1 MQQDGRTDGC
11 RPVLSPGDQNNLRN
25 AQKGAKMSGKAKAK
39 KGGLSLTV
47 RQNLIGYS
55 FILPN
60 FIGFFIFIFIP
71 VMFSLVLSFS
81 SWDGFNEIKFNG
93 LNNFIDIFHDS
104 VFLGAIWKTAYFSF
118 FTVIF
123 SMLASL
129 GLALLLNQKI
139 KARGFFRCALFF
151 PYVASVVAVSVV
163 FNAMLQPDYGPV
175 NEFLRF
181 IGISNPPGWL
191 ASTDRVI
198 PGLIIVNVWRN
209 MGYFMIIYLAGLQ
222 NIDQSLYEA
231 AEIDGAK
238 GWARFSKITW
248 PLLSPSTF
256 FVVMMLIINS
266 FKVFDLVYLM
276 TQGGPGTASTMLSQY
291 IYNQAFISW
300 DYGKSSAAAMIL
312 FLIVALLT
320 VFQFKAEKK
329 FVNY

>member
-1 MQQDGRTDGC
+1 M
-11 RPVLSPGDQNNLRN
+11 
-25 AQKGAKMSGKAKAK
+25 
-39 KGGLSLTV
+39 SLTL
-47 RQNLIGYS
+47 RQNLVGYS

-81 SWDGFNEIKFNG
+81 HWDGFTEMEFAG
-93 LNNFIDIFHDS
+93 LENFTDIFKDR
-104 VFLGAIWKTAYFSF
+104 VFVESIGLTAYFSV
-118 FTVIF
+118 FTVLF

-151 PYVASVVAVSVV
+151 PYVASVVAISVV
-163 FNAMLQPDYGPV
+163 WNAMLQPDYGPL
-175 NEFLRF
+175 NEFLKF
-181 IGISNPPGWL
+181 IGIANPPGWL
-191 ASTDRVI
+191 ASTNWVI

-238 GWARFSKITW
+238 GWARFRKITW

-256 FVVMMLIINS
+256 FVVMMLVINS

-276 TQGGPGTASTMLSQY
+276 TNGGPGTSSTMISQY

-312 FLIVALLT
+312 FVIVALLT
-320 VFQFKAEKK
+320 IFQFKAEKK
-329 FVNY
+329 VVNY

>member
-1 MQQDGRTDGC
+1 
-11 RPVLSPGDQNNLRN
+11 
-25 AQKGAKMSGKAKAK
+25 MSGKVKAK
-39 KGGLSLTV
+39 KKGLSLVV

-71 VMFSLVLSFS
+71 VIFSLVLSFS
-81 SWDGFNEIKFNG
+81 SWDGFNEIEFNG
-93 LNNFIDIFHDS
+93 LNNFIDIFHDR
-104 VFLGAIWKTAYFSF
+104 VFVGAIWKTAYFSF

-123 SMLASL
+123 SMAASL
-129 GLALLLNQKI
+129 ILALLLNQKI
-139 KARGFFRCALFF
+139 KARGLFRCALFF

-175 NEFLRF
+175 NEFLKF
-181 IGISNPPGWL
+181 IGIANPPGWL
-191 ASTDRVI
+191 ASTDWVI

-238 GWARFSKITW
+238 GWARFWKITW

-266 FKVFDLVYLM
+266 FKVFDLIYLM
-276 TQGGPGTASTMLSQY
+276 TQGGPGTASTMMSQY

-320 VFQFKAEKK
+320 AFQFKAEKK
-329 FVNY
+329 FVDY

>member
-1 MQQDGRTDGC
+1 MT
-11 RPVLSPGDQNNLRN
+11 
-25 AQKGAKMSGKAKAK
+25 
-39 KGGLSLTV
+39 LTF

-60 FIGFFIFIFIP
+60 LIGFLIFIFIP
-71 VMFSLVLSFS
+71 VIFSLILSFS
-81 SWDGFNEIKFNG
+81 RWDGFNPMEFAG
-93 LNNFIDIFHDS
+93 LQNFIDIFHDE
-104 VFLGAIWKTAYFSF
+104 VFVGAIWKTAYFSF
-118 FTVIF
+118 FTVIL
-123 SMLASL
+123 SMAASL

-151 PYVASVVAVSVV
+151 PYVASIVAVSVV

-175 NEFLRF
+175 NEFLKF
-181 IGISNPPGWL
+181 IGVSNPPGWL
-191 ASTDRVI
+191 ASTTWVI

-238 GWARFSKITW
+238 GWALFSRITW

-256 FVVMMLIINS
+256 FVVMMLVINS

-276 TQGGPGTASTMLSQY
+276 TQGGPGNASTMLSQY
-291 IYNQAFISW
+291 IYNKAFISW
-300 DYGKSSAAAMIL
+300 DYGKASAAAMIL
-312 FLIVALLT
+312 FIIVGLLT
-320 VFQFKAEKK
+320 AFQFQAEKK
-329 FVNY
+329 LVNY

>member
-1 MQQDGRTDGC
+1 MKDKT
-11 RPVLSPGDQNNLRN
+11 N
-25 AQKGAKMSGKAKAK
+25 K
-39 KGGLSLTV
+39 KKKGLSLTM
-47 RQNLIGYS
+47 RQNLVGYS

-81 SWDGFNEIKFNG
+81 HWDGFTEMEFAG
-93 LNNFIDIFHDS
+93 LENFTDIFKDS
-104 VFLGAIWKTAYFSF
+104 VFVESIWLTAYFSI
-118 FTVIF
+118 FTVLF

-151 PYVASVVAVSVV
+151 PYVASVVAISVV
-163 FNAMLQPDYGPV
+163 WNAMLQPDYGPL
-175 NEFLRF
+175 NEFLKF
-181 IGISNPPGWL
+181 IGIANPPGWL
-191 ASTDRVI
+191 ASTDWVI

-238 GWARFSKITW
+238 GWARFRKITW

-276 TQGGPGTASTMLSQY
+276 TNGGPGTSSTMISQY

-312 FLIVALLT
+312 FIIVALLT
-320 VFQFKAEKK
+320 IFQFKAEKK
-329 FVNY
+329 IVNY